1 MSPFVPAAS
10 LVHMPVDSQRARE
23 IAERIP
29 EGFTLGVATSS
40 WQIEGASDQRGRSIW
55 DDFAA
60 TPGRI
65 VDGASADP
73 ACDHLNQ
80 IEADLDLVAGLGANA
95 YRFSFSWPRVLPNGV
110 GAPSRKGLD
119 VYDRLVDNALERG
132 LTPFATL
139 YHWDF
144 PSALHEKGGW
154 LNPDSQHWFADYAH
168 LMGEHFGDRVE
179 TFATLNEPWVSAF
192 LGYAAGVHAPGE
204 QNPAA
209 SLEVFYRLMVA
220 SGHGIRALHD
230 AGVKSPGIVLNLTT
244 VIADDHGV
252 AEQAMQIDGLQNT
265 MFLDLLAGRGLP
277 EIVID
282 TTAEITDWSFV
293 TPEGLDYAA
302 TPVSWLGI
310 NYYTPTRIASPGGS
324 SERIVGQNPLVYPG
338 VRDVAFVSREPKSAM
353 GWEIHAESLTTTL
366 LATAK
371 RLPGVPLY
379 VTENGGAFDDVVE
392 VSGIH
397 DTERVGYFA
406 DHLHAA
412 LDAIDQGVDLQGYF
426 AWSLFDNL
434 EWAEGWTKRFG
445 IIRVVEGVQKRT
457 LKDSALFLREVFSGH
472 A

>member
-1 MSPFVPAAS
+1 
-10 LVHMPVDSQRARE
+10 MPVDSQRARE

-29 EGFTLGVATSS
+29 EGFSLGVATSS

-55 DDFAA
+55 DDFAD

-73 ACDHLNQ
+73 ACDHLNH

-144 PSALHEKGGW
+144 PSTLHEKGGW

-168 LMGEHFGDRVE
+168 LMGEHFGDRVD

-220 SGHGIRALHD
+220 SGHGIRALRE
-230 AGVKSPGIVLNLTT
+230 AGVKNPGIVLNLTT
-244 VIADDHGV
+244 VIADDEGV
-252 AEQAMQIDGLQNT
+252 AEQAMQIDALQNT

-282 TTAEITDWSFV
+282 QTAGITDWSFV
-293 TPEGLDYAA
+293 TPEGLEYAA

-353 GWEIHAESLTTTL
+353 GWEIHPESLTTTL
-366 LATAK
+366 VATHQ
-371 RLPGVPLY
+371 RLPGVALY
-379 VTENGGAFDDVVE
+379 VTENGGAFEDVVE

-397 DTERVGYFA
+397 DTERVAYFA

-412 LDAIDQGVDLQGYF
+412 LDAVDQGVDLRGYF

-445 IIRVVEGVQKRT
+445 IIRVVEGVPQRT